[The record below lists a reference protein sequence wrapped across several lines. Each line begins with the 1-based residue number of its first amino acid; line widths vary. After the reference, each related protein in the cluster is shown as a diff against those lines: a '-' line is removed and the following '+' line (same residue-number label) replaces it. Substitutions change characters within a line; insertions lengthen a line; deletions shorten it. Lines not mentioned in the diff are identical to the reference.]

1 MILSNRSHWN
11 QFLQT
16 YLCLRS
22 IFICK
27 SYGILHISTHIISFP
42 TIVRMSLFIH
52 GNAIAHVNFQPSLVV
67 CMSNYPPCSQATPK
81 ALQQAIT
88 NTIKS
93 NFVISLSVPHTSSLS
108 KYIQVSNRVSLSHA
122 LGSTS
127 ISQKDSNIN
136 TSSIL

>member
-1 MILSNRSHWN
+1 MILSDRIHRN
-11 QFLQT
+11 QVPQT
-16 YLCLRS
+16 YLCSRS

-27 SYGILHISTHIISFP
+27 TYGILHISTHIISFP

-52 GNAIAHVNFQPSLVV
+52 GSARARVNLQPSLVV
-67 CMSNYPPCSQATPK
+67 CMFDYPPCSLDTLK
-81 ALQQAIT
+81 DLQKDIT

-93 NFVISLSVPHTSSLS
+93 NFVISLRMPHTSYLSKDLQLSSRFSLS
-108 KYIQVSNRVSLSHA
+108 CA